1 MHTKLKDRSEAGRL
15 LATCLTD
22 YAHRQDCVVVAL
34 PRGGAV
40 VGLEVARP
48 LNLPCSVLWG
58 PPHGVNGK
66 NVLLLDDGAS
76 ESLAVE
82 EAIAALRENGAR
94 SVIFAAPVLPR
105 ERLVRLWPLA
115 NDVIYLISPEP
126 FGAIESWY
134 EKFPTLTDEEV
145 REYLSHSP
153 RSPVRALPAI
163 TPTTVRRY

>member
-15 LATCLTD
+15 LTTCLTD

-40 VGLEVARP
+40 VGIEVART
-48 LNLPCSVLWG
+48 LKLACSVLWG
-58 PPHGVNGK
+58 PPGGVNGK
-66 NVLLLDDGAS
+66 NVLLIDDGAS
-76 ESLAVE
+76 QTLVVE
-82 EAIAALRENGAR
+82 KAIAALRENGAQA
-94 SVIFAAPVLPR
+94 VIFAAPVLPR
-105 ERLVRLWPLA
+105 DRLARLWPLA

-145 REYLSHSP
+145 RECLNHP
-153 RSPVRALPAI
+153 RSPVRTLPAI
-163 TPTTVRRY
+163 TPTSVRRY